1 MDIKKLVSALI
12 ILLATLLLS
21 PRYSQASDLSYHLRG
36 SFLLAVEEG
45 GRVYYVDTDNGLR
58 HKLTNFNFSELE
70 KLAMGVRTSDLAKIP
85 VAVDERFVRYDSDG
99 DGLDDRLE
107 RALALNPAVIDTDG
121 DSYSDSL
128 ELKYHFNPLGVG
140 RANIDLDFSSSLKGR
155 ILMQVEA
162 EGQLWYVNVEDNLRY
177 YLGDSED
184 LRRVTMYLAQG
195 ITNNNLVQIADA
207 SLIKDNKKKSIRVDV
222 GPKQQV
228 YYYLD
233 SVELGSFAISS
244 GSKDMSTPLGSFEI
258 INKHPKAWSS
268 YGLWMPYWFGLGTGR
283 FGFHELP
290 IWPSGY
296 REGEDHLGKA
306 VSHGCIRLGIGPA
319 QFLYNWAEI
328 GTPVEIY

>member
-1 MDIKKLVSALI
+1 MTIKKLFSSLI
-12 ILLATLLLS
+12 IILALWLLFPS
-21 PRYSQASDLSYHLRG
+21 YSQASDTSYRLRG
-36 SFLLAVEEG
+36 SFLLSVEEEG
-45 GRVYYVDTDNGLR
+45 KVYYVDTDNGLK
-58 HKLTNFNFSELE
+58 HELTNFNLAKLE
-70 KLAMGVRTSDLAKIP
+70 QLALGVKNSDLAKIP
-85 VAVDERFVRYDSDG
+85 VAVDTRFLRDDSDG

-107 RALALNPAVIDTDG
+107 RALALNPALSDTDN
-121 DSYSDSL
+121 DSYSDAV
-128 ELKYHFNPLGVG
+128 ELKYHFNPLGAG
-140 RANIDLDFSSSLKGR
+140 RSSIDLDFSASLRGK

-184 LRRVTMYLAQG
+184 LRRLILYLAKG
-195 ITNNNLVQIADA
+195 ITKNNLDA
-207 SLIKDNKKKSIRVDV
+207 IVDARVIKDDNKKSIRVDV
-222 GPKQQV
+222 GPSQRV

-233 SVELGSFAISS
+233 GVELGSFPVSS
-244 GSKDMSTPLGSFEI
+244 GSKDMPTPQGSFEI

-268 YGLWMPYWFGLGTGR
+268 YGLWMPYWLGLGTGR

-296 REGEDHLGKA
+296 REGEDHLGRA

-319 QFLYNWAEI
+319 QFLYNWVEI